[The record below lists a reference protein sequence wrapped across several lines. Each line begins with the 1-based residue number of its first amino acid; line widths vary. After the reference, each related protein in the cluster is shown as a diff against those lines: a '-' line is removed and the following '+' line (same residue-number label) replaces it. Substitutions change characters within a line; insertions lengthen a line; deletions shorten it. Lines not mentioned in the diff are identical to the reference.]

1 MKRLY
6 VQIISFLVT
15 NANFAGFINGTI
27 FTGKT
32 KYICVPGLN
41 CYSCPG
47 ALGSCP
53 IGALQAVLGSAKQKI
68 SYYVLGLMILFA
80 TTMGRW
86 ICGFLCPFGL
96 LQDLLYKIKCKK
108 IKVSKKLWFL
118 KYTKYM
124 VLIVLVVLLPM
135 LIVNEYGNG
144 APFFCAYLCP
154 SGTFFGAI
162 PLLLTNASLQP
173 LIGLQFYYKLTL
185 LVLILAFSVI
195 IYRFFCKFL
204 CPLGAFYGLFNKISL
219 VRFELNKDKC
229 TSCNACKK
237 ACKMDIDP
245 KITPNN
251 AECIRC
257 MDCIKSCNFDA
268 LNRCNL
274 ISGEVKSTISAK

>member
-6 VQIISFLVT
+6 VQITSFIVT
-15 NANFAGFINGTI
+15 NLHLTGFINGTI
-27 FTGKT
+27 FKGKT
-32 KYICVPGLN
+32 KHVCVPGLN

-47 ALGSCP
+47 AIGSCP

-68 SYYVLGLMILFA
+68 SYYVLGLLIFFGA
-80 TTMGRW
+80 TMGRW

-96 LQDLLYKIKCKK
+96 LQDLIYKIKTKK
-108 IKVSKKLWFL
+108 IAVQKKYQFL
-118 KYTKYM
+118 KYTKYLILLVM
-124 VLIVLVVLLPM
+124 VILLPM
-135 LIVNEYGNG
+135 IIVNEYGNG

-162 PLLLTNASLQP
+162 PLMLLNPSMRDLV
-173 LIGLQFYYKLTL
+173 GFQFFYKLSI
-185 LVLILAFSVI
+185 LIAILIASIF

-219 VRFELNKDKC
+219 VKFSVDEEKC
-229 TSCNACKK
+229 TSCGACKK

-251 AECIRC
+251 SECIRC
-257 MDCIKSCNFDA
+257 MDCIKSCKFDA
-268 LNRCNL
+268 LYRNKL
-274 ISGEVKSTISAK
+274 INPNK